1 MANNPLCK
9 KSEEEEKKKKW
20 NVAAG
25 LSADDLGP
33 NFHLLMSLDHY
44 DDFKVLNFHG
54 RRQIVNLMDEKS
66 ILRLF
71 AFAMYWKHSQLYH
84 FSYQI
89 QACLQLW
96 LH

>member
-1 MANNPLCK
+1 M
-9 KSEEEEKKKKW
+9 
-20 NVAAG
+20 AAG
-25 LSADDLGP
+25 LSAADDLGP

-71 AFAMYWKHSQLYH
+71 ALLCTENIVSSIISHIRFRPAPML
-84 FSYQI
+84 
-89 QACLQLW
+89 
-96 LH
+96 

>member
-1 MANNPLCK
+1 MA
-9 KSEEEEKKKKW
+9 
-20 NVAAG
+20 AAG

-71 AFAMYWKHSQLYH
+71 AFAMY
-84 FSYQI
+84 
-89 QACLQLW
+89 
-96 LH
+96 

>member
-1 MANNPLCK
+1 M
-9 KSEEEEKKKKW
+9 
-20 NVAAG
+20 AAG
-25 LSADDLGP
+25 LSAVDDLGP

-71 AFAMYWKHSQLYH
+71 ALQCTENIVSSIISHIRFRLALYVN
-84 FSYQI
+84 YD
-89 QACLQLW
+89 
-96 LH
+96 